1 MPVFTVHEPPR
12 KDTDSDDDVL
22 AHATRFTFV
31 RDGFHFW
38 AFLLAPLWM
47 LRHRMWLEFIAYL
60 LLVAG
65 ITVAL
70 QSFNVTGRA
79 GLWVA
84 LLLAVLVGMEASSL
98 RRWKLSRRGF
108 GNVGLV
114 VGNDREEAEHR
125 FFDSW
130 AAGDSER
137 IRPDVDPSAPAALP
151 SPFTSSSSTD
161 IVGLFPQPGART

>member
-12 KDTDSDDDVL
+12 SEDDEDAL

-60 LLVAG
+60 LLTAG
-65 ITVAL
+65 ITFAL
-70 QSFNVTGRA
+70 QGLNVTGSA

-84 LLLAVLVGMEASSL
+84 LLLAVLVGMEAPSL

-114 VGNDREEAEHR
+114 VGKDREEAERR

-130 AAGDSER
+130 ATGDRENVR
-137 IRPDVDPSAPAALP
+137 RDVEPSVPAPTVP
-151 SPFTSSSSTD
+151 SPFGAAPSSD
-161 IVGLFPQPGART
+161 IVGLFPQPGARA